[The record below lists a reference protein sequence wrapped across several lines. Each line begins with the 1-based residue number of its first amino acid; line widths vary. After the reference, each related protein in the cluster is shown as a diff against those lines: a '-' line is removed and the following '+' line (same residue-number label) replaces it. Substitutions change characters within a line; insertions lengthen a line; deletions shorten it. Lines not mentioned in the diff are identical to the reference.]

1 MTSLSVICS
10 SGKVRIGTDH
20 SVPAASR
27 LLHLAKW
34 PWSERSVTIFFLLTL
49 PLAAA
54 TITGKVE
61 LRDSREASVRKR
73 LDYSGVVI
81 SLAQNVRPTAN
92 LSDTHVTMR
101 QKDKTFSPHILA
113 IAAGTY
119 VDFPNDDPI
128 FHNAFSSY
136 NGQIFDLSL
145 YAPGSTK
152 SVRFSRDGI
161 VRVFCNIHSSMSAVI
176 VVLPTHY
183 FSTTGRDGSF
193 HIPNVPPGDYQLTV
207 FHERAT
213 EATLNALSHRVTVDS
228 STQLPPIVI
237 SEAGYLQMPHN
248 NKYGR
253 TYAPEPDDRSI
264 YSATKK

>member
-1 MTSLSVICS
+1 MTSPWATFFSCLASLLVAS
-10 SGKVRIGTDH
+10 PAQGATLAGKI
-20 SVPAASR
+20 
-27 LLHLAKW
+27 
-34 PWSERSVTIFFLLTL
+34 
-49 PLAAA
+49 
-54 TITGKVE
+54 E

-81 SLAQNVRPTAN
+81 SLTPSSRPP
-92 LSDTHVTMR
+92 LSDAHAVML
-101 QKDKTFSPHILA
+101 QKNKTFSPHILA

-119 VDFPNDDPI
+119 VDFPNNDPI

-136 NGQIFDLSL
+136 NGQLFDLGL

-152 SVRFSRDGI
+152 SVRFSREGI

-183 FSTTGRDGSF
+183 FATTRRDGTF
-193 HIPNVPPGDYQLTV
+193 QIPNVPAGDYEVNV

-213 EATLNALSHRVTVDS
+213 EATLNALSRRISVES
-228 STQLPPIVI
+228 SAGPVPPIVI

-253 TYAPEPDDRSI
+253 VYAPETDDRSI
-264 YSATKK
+264 YPAAKKE

>member
-1 MTSLSVICS
+1 MTCPWATFFKATLAIALVSRPAFPAQVI
-10 SGKVRIGTDH
+10 
-20 SVPAASR
+20 
-27 LLHLAKW
+27 
-34 PWSERSVTIFFLLTL
+34 
-49 PLAAA
+49 
-54 TITGKVE
+54 GKVE

-81 SLAQNVRPTAN
+81 SLVPVAGPKPVGLTSA
-92 LSDTHVTMR
+92 HVTMM
-101 QKDKTFSPHILA
+101 QKNKMFTPHVLA

-136 NGQIFDLSL
+136 SGQLFDLGL

-152 SVRFSRDGI
+152 SFRFSREGI

-176 VVLPTHY
+176 VVLPTT
-183 FSTTGRDGSF
+183 FFTTSSRDGVF
-193 HIPNVPPGDYQLTV
+193 QIPNVPAGDYQLTV

-213 EATLNALSHRVTVDS
+213 ESTLNALSRRISVEQDS
-228 STQLPPIVI
+228 VPLPPIVI
-237 SEAGYLQMPHN
+237 SEAGYLQMPHD

-253 TYAPEPDDRSI
+253 HYAPQTDDHAI
-264 YSATKK
+264 YPVAGKE

>member
-1 MTSLSVICS
+1 MICRWRICFSWWGPIGDRGSPTLTHGARMLLLFFTGVPLIAGSV
-10 SGKVRIGTDH
+10 
-20 SVPAASR
+20 
-27 LLHLAKW
+27 
-34 PWSERSVTIFFLLTL
+34 
-49 PLAAA
+49 
-54 TITGKVE
+54 TGKVE

-81 SLAQNVRPTAN
+81 SLNPVKPSN
-92 LSDTHVTMR
+92 HLVDSHVTML
-101 QKDKTFSPHILA
+101 QKNKTFSPHVLA
-113 IAAGTY
+113 VAAGTY

-136 NGQIFDLSL
+136 NGQLFDLGL

-176 VVLPTHY
+176 VVLPTPY
-183 FSTTGRDGSF
+183 FVTTQRDGSF
-193 HIPNVPPGDYQLTV
+193 QILNVPAGDYQLNV

-213 EATLNALSHRVTVDS
+213 EATLSALSRRITVEQ
-228 STQLPPIVI
+228 STVLPPIVI
-237 SEAGYLQMPHN
+237 SEAGFLQMPHT

-253 TYAPEPDDRSI
+253 VYAPETDGSI
-264 YSATKK
+264 YPAAKKE